1 MLISILIIGITSQDG
16 SNMARFLLEKY
27 NNNINIIGCYN
38 NFNKINKIN
47 DIINFIN
54 LCNLDLNNLIDI
66 DLIVKKYN
74 PDYIFNFAS
83 AQPQFENNNINFF
96 KINTLSTIQFLDS
109 IVKYNKNIKYFSA
122 GSSLEYNNNNNN
134 NIVDI
139 NNKAEPDNIYGI
151 TKLSNRLIINYY
163 KNKYNLFLIHAIL
176 FNHDSPSRTDDFMSI
191 KIIKHLIKV
200 KKIIDE
206 NLNNEKLNFDIFEI
220 NNIFTYRDWS
230 DSRDFIEAIWLMMIH
245 ENPDNYILSSFKEYS
260 FYDLINVSLTKLN
273 YINYEWKKE
282 NSNTILFYKNYK
294 ILISLFSNPIKN
306 VIGNNIETLKNLQ
319 WKPKIT
325 FEQMVNNIISNIE

>member
-1 MLISILIIGITSQDG
+1 MLILIIGITGQDG
-16 SNMARFLLEKY
+16 SNMARFLLKKY

-38 NFNKINKIN
+38 NFNKISNIN
-47 DIINFIN
+47 DILN
-54 LCNLDLNNLIDI
+54 LITIYKLDLNNLIDI
-66 DLIVKKYN
+66 DLIIKKYN
-74 PDYIFNFAS
+74 PDYIINFAS

-122 GSSLEYNNNNNN
+122 GSSLEYNNNN
-134 NIVDI
+134 IIIDI

-163 KNKYNLFLIHAIL
+163 KNKYNLFLIHAVL
-176 FNHDSPSRTDDFMSI
+176 FNHDSPSRTDDFMTI
-191 KIIKHLIKV
+191 KIIKHLINV

-206 NLNNEKLNFDIFEI
+206 NLNNENLNFDIFEI

-230 DSRDFIEAIWLMMIH
+230 DSRDFIEAIWLMLNH
-245 ENPDNYILSSFKEYS
+245 NQPDNYILSSFKEYS

-273 YINYEWKKE
+273 YIDYEWKKE
-282 NSNTILFYKNYK
+282 NNNTILFYKNYK

-306 VIGNNIETLKNLQ
+306 VIGNNIETINKIL
-319 WKPKIT
+319 WTPKIT
-325 FEQMVNNIISNIE
+325 FEEMVNNIISNIQ